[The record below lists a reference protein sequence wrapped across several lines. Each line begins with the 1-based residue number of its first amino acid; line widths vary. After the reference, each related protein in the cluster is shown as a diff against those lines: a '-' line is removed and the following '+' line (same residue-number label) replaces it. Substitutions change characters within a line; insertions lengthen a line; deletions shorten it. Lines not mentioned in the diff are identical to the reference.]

1 MVAGPITGSLRC
13 GRVAAVMCAA
23 LLSLPAAAQKQ
34 LTLEEVGARKPPDYS
49 PAHSGEMV
57 TVRGVVSAPAYHF
70 PGYPLLAIDDGR
82 FGAVI
87 AALQTPQPDTKLDGL
102 HSGEEIEVV
111 GTVSAIAGGVTIEPQ
126 SITITGRKEP
136 PAPAVVSVRDLEG
149 FRYLGRLVHA
159 KGRVV
164 ETGDTTA
171 GNYTL
176 IASPEGADYRIFFPR
191 ARNQPPLG
199 QPGYRVGD
207 TVQVTGVAFQYCP
220 YPPYDRWF
228 ELLAADPAEIVTA
241 ARSWFIPPLAIS
253 AGIGVVLVVAFLL
266 WTHDRRLRRQRER
279 LRKTYQLGEE
289 ILGAS
294 STDTILERIT
304 EVLPSILGVTRV
316 QLYIYNRGARTLD
329 AVSGEAGEP
338 VSIPLASPPGG
349 ARAGAVACF
358 HYRTLLVIPDISR
371 SPFPMAARE
380 GAGSPKSLL
389 FVPMLAQSEVVGVL
403 ELDQD
408 DRLRDFTADEQALA
422 QHLGNQIG
430 VAVRLLDQ
438 RSVQE
443 QLSRTE
449 KLAAIGRLISGVVN
463 ELQTPL
469 ASISDLAARAQGKGL
484 TGPAEREVA
493 AIAAEAQK
501 AASMVA
507 RLVSFAAAEQ
517 LEARPVCITALLRN
531 LIEFREADWKASGIR
546 VRDLI
551 SREPLYV
558 LGSQGQLEQVFL
570 NLFVHAEQS
579 LADAP
584 QKTITIRTSVLAKR
598 LVVEVAFTATP
609 GSRKPEENAAAVG
622 VTRSVIAG
630 HGGEVR
636 LIESSQ
642 SDPHFEVELPTTAKE
657 RLGSGSGS
665 LNAPARDFTRMTA
678 LVIEPDEIAQR
689 QILGLLAA
697 RGFRVVP
704 IANADTGLELS
715 QRLRFD
721 AAFCSV
727 HAPGLNWVELS
738 ERMQSRV
745 EAFVLLSDRYDAEL
759 SADFEGDGRFVLSKP
774 LQDSELE
781 HVLRALEPQ
790 SPATVIPINKSG
802 AA

>member
-1 MVAGPITGSLRC
+1 MVA
-13 GRVAAVMCAA
+13 
-23 LLSLPAAAQKQ
+23 K
-34 LTLEEVGARKPPDYS
+34 D
-49 PAHSGEMV
+49 
-57 TVRGVVSAPAYHF
+57 
-70 PGYPLLAIDDGR
+70 
-82 FGAVI
+82 
-87 AALQTPQPDTKLDGL
+87 
-102 HSGEEIEVV
+102 
-111 GTVSAIAGGVTIEPQ
+111 
-126 SITITGRKEP
+126 
-136 PAPAVVSVRDLEG
+136 
-149 FRYLGRLVHA
+149 
-159 KGRVV
+159 
-164 ETGDTTA
+164 
-171 GNYTL
+171 
-176 IASPEGADYRIFFPR
+176 
-191 ARNQPPLG
+191 
-199 QPGYRVGD
+199 
-207 TVQVTGVAFQYCP
+207 
-220 YPPYDRWF
+220 
-228 ELLAADPAEIVTA
+228 
-241 ARSWFIPPLAIS
+241 
-253 AGIGVVLVVAFLL
+253 
-266 WTHDRRLRRQRER
+266 
-279 LRKTYQLGEE
+279 
-289 ILGAS
+289 
-294 STDTILERIT
+294 
-304 EVLPSILGVTRV
+304 
-316 QLYIYNRGARTLD
+316 
-329 AVSGEAGEP
+329 
-338 VSIPLASPPGG
+338 
-349 ARAGAVACF
+349 
-358 HYRTLLVIPDISR
+358 
-371 SPFPMAARE
+371 

-389 FVPMLAQSEVVGVL
+389 FVPMLAQGEVIGVL

-430 VAVRLLDQ
+430 VAIRLLDQ

-443 QLSRTE
+443 QLFRTE

-469 ASISDLAARAQGKGL
+469 SSISDLAARAQGKGL
-484 TGPAEREVA
+484 VGPAEREVA

-517 LEARPVCITALLRN
+517 LEARPVCITTLLRS
-531 LIEFREADWKASGIR
+531 LIEFREGDWKASGIR

-584 QKTITIRTSVLAKR
+584 QKAITIRTSVLARR
-598 LVVEVAFTATP
+598 LVVEVAFTAAP

-636 LIESSQ
+636 LVETAHA
-642 SDPHFEVELPTTAKE
+642 DPHFEVELPTTSKE
-657 RLGSGSGS
+657 RVGAGSGS
-665 LNAPARDFTRMTA
+665 LNAPARDFFRRMTV
-678 LVIEPDEIAQR
+678 LVIEPDETAQR

-697 RGFRVVP
+697 RGLRVVP

-738 ERMQSRV
+738 ERMQSHV
-745 EAFVLLSDRYDAEL
+745 GAFILLSDRYDAEL
-759 SADFEGDGRFVLSKP
+759 CADFEGDGRFVLSKP

-781 HVLRALEPQ
+781 QVLQALEPQ
-790 SPATVIPINKSG
+790 APATVIPIKKSG

>member
-1 MVAGPITGSLRC
+1 
-13 GRVAAVMCAA
+13 VAAVFAA
-23 LLSLPAAAQKQ
+23 LLALPAAAQKQ

-49 PAHSGEMV
+49 PAHGGETV
-57 TVRGVVSAPAYHF
+57 IVRGVVSAPAYHL
-70 PGYPLLAIDDGR
+70 PGYALVAIDDGR
-82 FGAVI
+82 FGAVV
-87 AALQTPQPDTKLDGL
+87 AAFQAPQPDTRLDGL
-102 HSGEEIEVV
+102 HPGEEIEVV
-111 GTVSAIAGGVTIEPQ
+111 GTVSSIAGAIVIQPER
-126 SITITGRKEP
+126 ITITGQKEP
-136 PAPAVVSVRDLEG
+136 PTPAEVSIQNLEG
-149 FRYLGRLVHA
+149 FRYLGRLVHT

-164 ETGDTTA
+164 EIGDTTA
-171 GNYTL
+171 GDYTL
-176 IASPEGADYRIFFPR
+176 ITAPAAADYRVFFPR
-191 ARNQPPLG
+191 ARNQPPLSK
-199 QPGYRVGD
+199 PEYKVGD
-207 TVQVTGVAFQYCP
+207 TVQVAGVAFQYCP
-220 YPPYDRWF
+220 YPPYNQRF
-228 ELLAADPAEIVTA
+228 EVLAADPAEIVIA
-241 ARSWFIPPLAIS
+241 ARTWFIPPLVLA
-253 AGIGVVLVVAFLL
+253 AGIGVVLAASFLL
-266 WTHDRRLRRQRER
+266 WTHDHRLRKQRKR
-279 LRKTYQLGEE
+279 LRKTYQLVEE

-294 STDTILERIT
+294 STDTILKRIM
-304 EVLPSILGVTRV
+304 EALPGILGVTRI
-316 QLYIYNRGARTLD
+316 QLYIYNRGAKTLD
-329 AVSGEAGEP
+329 AVAGEGGEP

-358 HYRTLLVIPDISR
+358 HYRTLLVIPDIGR
-371 SPFPMAARE
+371 SPFPMAARD

-389 FVPMLAQSEVVGVL
+389 FVPMLAQGEVIGVL

-463 ELQTPL
+463 ELQAPL
-469 ASISDLAARAQGKGL
+469 SSISDLAARAQGKGL
-484 TGPAEREVA
+484 IGPAEREVS

-517 LEARPVCITALLRN
+517 LEARPVCITTLLRN
-531 LIEFREADWKASGIR
+531 LIEFREGDWKASGIR
-546 VRDLI
+546 VRDLT

-584 QKTITIRTSVLAKR
+584 QKAITIRTSVLAKR
-598 LVVEVAFTATP
+598 LVVEVAFTASP

-636 LIESSQ
+636 LIESSHA
-642 SDPHFEVELPTTAKE
+642 DPHFEVELPTISKE
-657 RLGSGSGS
+657 RVGVGSGS
-665 LNAPARDFTRMTA
+665 LHATARDFSRRLTA
-678 LVIEPDEIAQR
+678 LVIEPDETAQR
-689 QILGLLAA
+689 QMLGLLAA
-697 RGFRVVP
+697 HGLRVVP
-704 IANADTGLELS
+704 VANADTGLELS

-745 EAFVLLSDRYDAEL
+745 GAFILLSDRYDAEL
-759 SADFEGDGRFVLSKP
+759 CADFEGDGRFVLSKP

-781 HVLRALEPQ
+781 QVLRALEPHQ
-790 SPATVIPINKSG
+790 APATVIPINKTG

>member
-1 MVAGPITGSLRC
+1 
-13 GRVAAVMCAA
+13 VAAVVCAA

-34 LTLEEVGARKPPDYS
+34 LTLEEVGARKPPDYG
-49 PAHSGEMV
+49 PAHSGETV

-70 PGYPLLAIDDGR
+70 PGYTLLAIEDGR
-82 FGAVI
+82 FGAIV
-87 AALQTPQPDTKLDGL
+87 AALQAPQPDTRLDAL
-102 HSGEEIEVV
+102 HPGEEIEVV
-111 GTVSAIAGGVTIEPQ
+111 GRVSSIAGGVAIQPER
-126 SITITGRKEP
+126 IAFTGRTGP
-136 PAPAVVSVRDLEG
+136 PAPAEVSIQDLLG
-149 FRYLGRLVHA
+149 FRYLGRLVHT

-164 ETGDTTA
+164 EIGDTTA
-171 GNYTL
+171 GDYTL
-176 IASPEGADYRIFFPR
+176 IAVPAAADYRVFFPR
-191 ARNQPPLG
+191 ARNQLPLSA
-199 QPGYRVGD
+199 PEYKVGD

-220 YPPYDRWF
+220 YPPYNQRF
-228 ELLAADPAEIVTA
+228 ELLAAGPAEVVVA
-241 ARSWFIPPLAIS
+241 ARGWFVPPLALT
-253 AGIGVVLVVAFLL
+253 AGLGVVLVVSFLL
-266 WTHDRRLRRQRER
+266 WTHNHRLRKQRKR

-294 STDTILERIT
+294 STDTMLKRIT
-304 EVLPSILGVTRV
+304 EALPSILGVTRV
-316 QLYIYNRGARTLD
+316 QLYIHNYAARTLD
-329 AVSGEAGEP
+329 AVAGEAGEP
-338 VSIPLASPPGG
+338 VSIPLASPTGG
-349 ARAGAVACF
+349 GRAGAVACF
-358 HYRTLLVIPDISR
+358 HYRTLLVIPDIGR
-371 SPFPMAARE
+371 SPFPMAARD

-389 FVPMLAQSEVVGVL
+389 FVPMLAQGEVVGVL

-443 QLSRTE
+443 QLFRTE

-469 ASISDLAARAQGKGL
+469 SSISDLAARAQGKGL

-493 AIAAEAQK
+493 AIAAEARK

-507 RLVSFAAAEQ
+507 RLVSFAATEQ
-517 LEARPVCITALLRN
+517 FEARPVCITALLRN
-531 LIEFREADWKASGIR
+531 LIEFREGDWKASGIR
-546 VRDLI
+546 VRDLT

-570 NLFVHAEQS
+570 NLLVHAEQS

-598 LVVEVAFTATP
+598 LVVEVAFTASP

-636 LIESSQ
+636 LIESSH
-642 SDPHFEVELPTTAKE
+642 SDPHFEVELPTTLKDRVGA
-657 RLGSGSGS
+657 GSGA
-665 LNAPARDFTRMTA
+665 LNAPARDFSRRMTA
-678 LVIEPDEIAQR
+678 LVIEPDETAQR
-689 QILGLLAA
+689 QILGSLAA

-745 EAFVLLSDRYDAEL
+745 DAFILLSDRYDAEL

-790 SPATVIPINKSG
+790 APATVIPINKSG

>member
-1 MVAGPITGSLRC
+1 
-13 GRVAAVMCAA
+13 
-23 LLSLPAAAQKQ
+23 
-34 LTLEEVGARKPPDYS
+34 
-49 PAHSGEMV
+49 
-57 TVRGVVSAPAYHF
+57 
-70 PGYPLLAIDDGR
+70 
-82 FGAVI
+82 
-87 AALQTPQPDTKLDGL
+87 
-102 HSGEEIEVV
+102 
-111 GTVSAIAGGVTIEPQ
+111 
-126 SITITGRKEP
+126 
-136 PAPAVVSVRDLEG
+136 VVSVRDLEG

>member
-1 MVAGPITGSLRC
+1 MVAGPIADGSRRALA
-13 GRVAAVMCAA
+13 VATVFAA
-23 LLSLPAAAQKQ
+23 LLPFPAAAQKR
-34 LTLEEVGARKPPDYS
+34 LTLEEVSARKPPDYS
-49 PAHSGEMV
+49 PVHSGETV
-57 TVRGVVSAPAYHF
+57 TVRGVVSAPA
-70 PGYPLLAIDDGR
+70 
-82 FGAVI
+82 
-87 AALQTPQPDTKLDGL
+87 
-102 HSGEEIEVV
+102 E
-111 GTVSAIAGGVTIEPQ
+111 
-126 SITITGRKEP
+126 
-136 PAPAVVSVRDLEG
+136 VSVRDLQA
-149 FRYLGRLVHA
+149 FRSLGRLVHT

-164 ETGDTTA
+164 EIGNTPAGD
-171 GNYTL
+171 YTL
-176 IASPEGADYRIFFPR
+176 VAAAAATYGMFIPR
-191 ARNQPPLG
+191 ARNQPPG
-199 QPGYRVGD
+199 SPPEYKVGD
-207 TVQVTGVAFQYCP
+207 TVQATGVAFQYCP
-220 YPPYDRWF
+220 YPPYNRWF
-228 ELLAADPAEIVTA
+228 EPLAADPAEIVFA
-241 ARSWFIPPLAIS
+241 ARSWFIPPLALTG
-253 AGIGVVLVVAFLL
+253 GIGVVLAATFLL
-266 WTHDRRLRRQRER
+266 WSHDHRLRKQRER
-279 LRKTYQLGEE
+279 LRATYQLGEE
-289 ILGAS
+289 ILSAS
-294 STDTILERIT
+294 STDTILKRIT
-304 EVLPSILGVTRV
+304 EAFPSILGVNRV
-316 QLYIYNRGARTLD
+316 QLYIYNRGAKTLD
-329 AVSGEAGEP
+329 AVGGEAGEP

-358 HYRTLLVIPDISR
+358 HYRTSLVIPDIGR
-371 SPFPMAARE
+371 SPFPMAGTDA
-380 GAGSPKSLL
+380 AGSPQSLL
-389 FVPMLAQSEVVGVL
+389 FVPMLAQGEVIGVL

-449 KLAAIGRLISGVVN
+449 KLAAIGRLISGVVD

-484 TGPAEREVA
+484 SGPAEREVS

-517 LEARPVCITALLRN
+517 FEARPVCITTLLRS
-531 LIEFREADWKASGIR
+531 LIEFREGDWKASGIR
-546 VRDLI
+546 VRDLT

-598 LVVEVAFTATP
+598 LVVEVAFTASP
-609 GSRKPEENAAAVG
+609 GSRQPEETAAVVG
-622 VTRSVIAG
+622 VARSVIAG

-642 SDPHFEVELPTTAKE
+642 AGPHFEVELPTTSKE
-657 RLGSGSGS
+657 RVGAGSGSW
-665 LNAPARDFTRMTA
+665 NALPRGFSGRLTA
-678 LVIEPDEIAQR
+678 LVIEPDETAQR
-689 QILGLLAA
+689 QMLGLLAA
-697 RGFRVVP
+697 RGLRVVP
-704 IANADTGLELS
+704 VANADTGLELS

-745 EAFVLLSDRYDAEL
+745 GAFILLSDRYDAEL
-759 SADFEGDGRFVLSKP
+759 SADFEGEGRFVLSKP
-774 LQDSELE
+774 LQDSELDQ
-781 HVLRALEPQ
+781 VLRALEPQ
-790 SPATVIPINKSG
+790 AHPTVIPIDKSG

>member
-1 MVAGPITGSLRC
+1 VL
-13 GRVAAVMCAA
+13 AAVFAA
-23 LLSLPAAAQKQ
+23 LLSLPAAAQKK
-34 LTLEEVGARKPPDYS
+34 LTLEEVNTRKPPDYG
-49 PAHSGEMV
+49 PAHSGETV

-70 PGYPLLAIDDGR
+70 PGYALVAIDDGR
-82 FGAVI
+82 FGAIV
-87 AALQTPQPDTKLDGL
+87 AALQAPQPDTRLDGL
-102 HSGEEIEVV
+102 HPGEEIEVV
-111 GTVSAIAGGVTIEPQ
+111 GTVFSIAGGVTIRPER
-126 SITITGRKEP
+126 IAITGRKEP
-136 PAPAVVSVRDLEG
+136 PAPAEVSIQDLEG
-149 FRYLGRLVHA
+149 FRYLGRLVHT

-164 ETGDTTA
+164 EIGNTTA
-171 GNYTL
+171 GDYTL
-176 IASPEGADYRIFFPR
+176 VGAQAATYRIFFPR
-191 ARNQPPLG
+191 APNQPPLST
-199 QPGYRVGD
+199 PEYKVGD
-207 TVQVTGVAFQYCP
+207 TVQATGVAFQYCP
-220 YPPYDRWF
+220 YPPYNQWF
-228 ELLAADPAEIVTA
+228 ELLAADPAKIAIA
-241 ARSWFIPPLAIS
+241 ARSWFIPPLAMTG
-253 AGIGVVLVVAFLL
+253 GIGAVLIVSLLL
-266 WTHDRRLRRQRER
+266 WNHDHRLRKQRER

-294 STDTILERIT
+294 STDTILKRIT
-304 EVLPSILGVTRV
+304 EAFPSILGVTRV
-316 QLYIYNRGARTLD
+316 QLYIYNRGAKTLD
-329 AVSGEAGEP
+329 AVAGEAGEP

-358 HYRTLLVIPDISR
+358 HYRTSLVIPDIGR
-371 SPFPMAARE
+371 SPFPMAGKDA
-380 GAGSPKSLL
+380 AGSPQSLL
-389 FVPMLAQSEVVGVL
+389 FVPMLAQGEVIGVL

-408 DRLRDFTADEQALA
+408 DRFRDFTADEQALA

-443 QLSRTE
+443 QLFRTE

-469 ASISDLAARAQGKGL
+469 SSISDLAARAQGKGL
-484 TGPAEREVA
+484 IGPAEREVS

-501 AASMVA
+501 ASSMVA
-507 RLVSFAAAEQ
+507 RLISFAAAEQ
-517 LEARPVCITALLRN
+517 FEARPVCITTLLRN
-531 LIEFREADWKASGIR
+531 LIEFREGDWKASGIR
-546 VRDLI
+546 VRDLT

-584 QKTITIRTSVLAKR
+584 QKAITIRTSVLAKR
-598 LVVEVAFTATP
+598 LVVEVAFTASP
-609 GSRKPEENAAAVG
+609 GSRKPEETAAVVG

-636 LIESSQ
+636 LIENSQ
-642 SDPHFEVELPTTAKE
+642 SDAHFEVELPSTSKE
-657 RLGSGSGS
+657 RVGAGSGP
-665 LNAPARDFTRMTA
+665 LNAPARDFSRRMTA
-678 LVIEPDEIAQR
+678 LVIEPDETAQR
-689 QILGLLAA
+689 QMLGLLAA
-697 RGFRVVP
+697 RGLRVVP

-745 EAFVLLSDRYDAEL
+745 GAFILLSDRYDAEL
-759 SADFEGDGRFVLSKP
+759 CADFEGDGRFVLSKP
-774 LQDSELE
+774 VQDAELE
-781 HVLRALEPQ
+781 QVLRALEPRQ
-790 SPATVIPINKSG
+790 APAAVIPINKSG

>member
-1 MVAGPITGSLRC
+1 
-13 GRVAAVMCAA
+13 VAAVMCAA

-34 LTLEEVGARKPPDYS
+34 LTLEEVGARKPPEYS
-49 PAHSGEMV
+49 PAHGGETV

-70 PGYPLLAIDDGR
+70 PGYTLVAISDGR
-82 FGAVI
+82 FGAAI
-87 AALQTPQPDTKLDGL
+87 AALQEPQPDTRLDGL
-102 HSGEEIEVV
+102 HPGEEIEVV
-111 GTVSAIAGGVTIEPQ
+111 GTVSSIAGGVTIQPER
-126 SITITGRKEP
+126 ITITGRKDA
-136 PAPAVVSVRDLEG
+136 PAPAAVSVQDLEG
-149 FRYLGRLVHA
+149 FRYLGRLVRT
-159 KGRVV
+159 KGWVV
-164 ETGDTTA
+164 EIGDTTA
-171 GNYTL
+171 GDYTL
-176 IASPEGADYRIFFPR
+176 IAGPGGADYKIFFPR
-191 ARNQPPLG
+191 ARNQPPLSA
-199 QPGYRVGD
+199 PEYKVGD
-207 TVQVTGVAFQYCP
+207 TVQATGVAFQYCP
-220 YPPYDRWF
+220 YPPYTQWF
-228 ELLAADPAEIVTA
+228 ELLAADPAEVAIA
-241 ARSWFIPPLAIS
+241 KRSWFIPPLMLT

-266 WTHDRRLRRQRER
+266 WTHDRRLRKQRER

-304 EVLPSILGVTRV
+304 EVLPNILGVTRV
-316 QLYIYNRGARTLD
+316 QLYLYNRGAKTLD
-329 AVSGEAGEP
+329 AVAADAGEP

-358 HYRTLLVIPDISR
+358 HYRTLLVIPDIGR

-389 FVPMLAQSEVVGVL
+389 FVPMLAQGEVVGVL

-484 TGPAEREVA
+484 IGPAEREVA

-501 AASMVA
+501 ASSMVA

-531 LIEFREADWKASGIR
+531 LIEFREGDWKASGIR

-598 LVVEVAFTATP
+598 LVVEVVFTATP

-636 LIESSQ
+636 LIESNQ

>member
-1 MVAGPITGSLRC
+1 MV
-13 GRVAAVMCAA
+13 CAA

-34 LTLEEVGARKPPDYS
+34 LTLEEVSARKPPDYG
-49 PAHSGEMV
+49 PAHGGETV

-70 PGYPLLAIDDGR
+70 PGYTLLAIEDGR

-87 AALQTPQPDTKLDGL
+87 AENQAPQPDTRLDAL
-102 HSGEEIEVV
+102 HPGEEIEVA
-111 GTVSAIAGGVTIEPQ
+111 GTVSSIAGAVTIQPER
-126 SITITGRKEP
+126 IAITGRKEP
-136 PAPAVVSVRDLEG
+136 PAPAEVSVQDLEG
-149 FRYLGRLVHA
+149 FRYLGRLVHT
-159 KGRVV
+159 KGRVT
-164 ETGDTTA
+164 EIGNTPA
-171 GNYTL
+171 GGFTL
-176 IASPEGADYRIFFPR
+176 VASAAATYRIFFPR
-191 ARNQPPLG
+191 VRNQPPLHA
-199 QPGYRVGD
+199 PEYKEGD
-207 TVQVTGVAFQYCP
+207 LVQATGVAFQYCP
-220 YPPYDRWF
+220 NPPYNQWF
-228 ELLAADPAEIVTA
+228 ELLAADPAEVVIA
-241 ARSWFIPPLAIS
+241 ARNWFMPPLMLA
-253 AGIGVVLVVAFLL
+253 AGIGVVLVVSFLL
-266 WTHDRRLRRQRER
+266 WTHDRRLRKQRER

-294 STDTILERIT
+294 STDTILERVT
-304 EVLPSILGVTRV
+304 EALPSILGITRV
-316 QLYIYNRGARTLD
+316 HLYIYNRGAKSLD
-329 AVSGEAGEP
+329 AVVGEAEEP
-338 VSIPLASPPGG
+338 VSLPLASPPGG

-358 HYRTLLVIPDISR
+358 HYRTLLVIPDIGR
-371 SPFPMAARE
+371 SPFPMAAKE

-389 FVPMLAQSEVVGVL
+389 FVPMLSQSEVIGVL

-443 QLSRTE
+443 QLFRTE

-469 ASISDLAARAQGKGL
+469 ASISDLVARAQSKGL
-484 TGPAEREVA
+484 VGPAEREVA

-517 LEARPVCITALLRN
+517 LEARPVCITVLLRN
-531 LIEFREADWKASGIR
+531 LIEFREGDWKASGIR
-546 VRDLI
+546 VRDLT

-598 LVVEVAFTATP
+598 LVVEVAFTAAP

-622 VTRSVIAG
+622 ITRSVIAG

-642 SDPHFEVELPTTAKE
+642 SDPHFEVELPTTSKE
-657 RLGSGSGS
+657 RVSAASGP
-665 LNAPARDFTRMTA
+665 LNAPARDFSRRMTA
-678 LVIEPDEIAQR
+678 LVIDPDETAQR
-689 QILGLLAA
+689 QILGLLAG

-704 IANADTGLELS
+704 VANADTGLELS

-745 EAFVLLSDRYDAEL
+745 QAFILLSDRYDAEL

-781 HVLRALEPQ
+781 HVLRALDP
-790 SPATVIPINKSG
+790 PAPAIVIPIHKSG

>member
-1 MVAGPITGSLRC
+1 
-13 GRVAAVMCAA
+13 VAAVLCAA
-23 LLSLPAAAQKQ
+23 LFSFPAAAQQ
-34 LTLEEVGARKPPDYS
+34 RLTLEEVGARKPPDYG
-49 PAHSGEMV
+49 PVHSGETV

-70 PGYPLLAIDDGR
+70 PGYSLVAISDGR
-82 FGAVI
+82 FGALV
-87 AALQTPQPDTKLDGL
+87 AALQTPQPDTRLDGL
-102 HSGEEIEVV
+102 RSGEEIEVI
-111 GTVSAIAGGVTIEPQ
+111 GTVSSIAGGVTIQPQ
-126 SITITGRKEP
+126 RIAITGQKEP
-136 PAPAVVSVRDLEG
+136 PAPVQVSIQDLQG
-149 FRYLGRLVHA
+149 FRYLGRLVRT

-164 ETGDTTA
+164 EIGDTTA
-171 GNYTL
+171 GDYTL
-176 IASPEGADYRIFFPR
+176 IAAAATADYRIFFPR
-191 ARNQPPLG
+191 TRNQSPLG
-199 QPGYRVGD
+199 SPEYRVGD
-207 TVQVTGVAFQYCP
+207 TVQATGVAFQYCP
-220 YPPYDRWF
+220 YPPYNQRF
-228 ELLAADPAEIVTA
+228 ELLAADSPEIVTA
-241 ARSWFIPPLAIS
+241 ARRWFIPPLVLT
-253 AGIGVVLVVAFLL
+253 AGIVAVLIVSFLL
-266 WTHDRRLRRQRER
+266 WTHDRRLRKQRER

-294 STDTILERIT
+294 SADTILQRLAED
-304 EVLPSILGVTRV
+304 LPSILGVTRV
-316 QLYIYNRGARTLD
+316 QLYIHNHAARTLD
-329 AVSGEAGEP
+329 AVAGEAGEP
-338 VSIPLASPPGG
+338 VSIPLTSPPGG

-358 HYRTLLVIPDISR
+358 HYRTLLVIPDIGR

-469 ASISDLAARAQGKGL
+469 SSISDLAARAQSKGL
-484 TGPAEREVA
+484 IGPAEREVS

-517 LEARPVCITALLRN
+517 LEARPVCITTLLRN

-546 VRDLI
+546 VRDLT

-579 LADAP
+579 LAGAP

-598 LVVEVAFTATP
+598 LVVEVAFTASP

-622 VTRSVIAG
+622 VTRSVITG

-636 LIESSQ
+636 LIESSH

-657 RLGSGSGS
+657 RPGSGSGS
-665 LNAPARDFTRMTA
+665 SNAPAREFSRRMTA
-678 LVIEPDEIAQR
+678 LVIEPDETAQR

-745 EAFVLLSDRYDAEL
+745 DAFILLSDRYDAEL

-790 SPATVIPINKSG
+790 APATVIPINKSG